1 MVQIALLLALITLV
15 FALKINSRQK
25 RLVWEMER
33 IQHRGVTN
41 MNEIEQIRETF
52 QTEIRKLKIAV
63 RKMGDGPLFS
73 KDTTFG
79 EVLELHPR
87 GREILARFH
96 IGGCSSCAVSEM
108 ETIEQGTKAHHV
120 DMDQLLSQLNSLTE
134 EGEKAVPVPTASSTA
149 QFVQFPGQPRVSAQ

>member
-1 MVQIALLLALITLV
+1 MVQLALLLALITLV

-33 IQHRGVTN
+33 IQHRGVTHTT
-41 MNEIEQIRETF
+41 EIEQIREMF

-79 EVLELHPR
+79 EVLELHPQ

-108 ETIEQGTKAHHV
+108 ETIEQGAKAHHV
-120 DMDQLLSQLNSLTE
+120 DMEQLLSQLNGPTA
-134 EGEKAVPVPTASSTA
+134 EGEKDAPGPTSSSTA
-149 QFVQFPGQPRVSAQ
+149 QFVQFPDRSRVSAQ